1 MGFPVDYTANCLPK
15 GQQKGPGYVDVRHTL
30 VGNSWHVPVIG
41 WLLKELFAPLVLTPL
56 KSLADVIPTAPRRD
70 TQLQS
75 YSVDPNDPHFT
86 WQGLDQ
92 EAC

>member
-30 VGNSWHVPVIG
+30 VGNSWHVPVIA

-56 KSLADVIPTAPRRD
+56 KSLADVIQATAPGRD

-75 YSVDPNDPHFT
+75 YSVDPHFSCQR
-86 WQGLDQ
+86 W
-92 EAC
+92 